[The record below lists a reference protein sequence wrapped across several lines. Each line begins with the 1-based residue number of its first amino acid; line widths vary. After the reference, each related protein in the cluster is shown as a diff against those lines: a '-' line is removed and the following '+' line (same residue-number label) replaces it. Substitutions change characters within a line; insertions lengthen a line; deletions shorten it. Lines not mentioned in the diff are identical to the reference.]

1 MSDDPLVA
9 MGGPLLPVERPR
21 DVPAGDHL
29 TVLARGAGLHRDRE
43 AEMAIAQRSAREEA
57 GPAAQAFDAHAA
69 ATAMRAAD
77 LGRRM
82 DIARGGVE
90 AAALVAAA
98 GGAAYL
104 FYAAYA
110 GIARQVA
117 PQSVP
122 AVQAAALRTDGQMQL
137 AMRKIVELLDRL
149 KKQHSPRSGGSARP
163 GGGPTP
169 ENIVRLHVDAVRGT
183 LDTVQR
189 AANEAR
195 ETLEV
200 SHVRIR
206 QAIAATRDRYPH
218 NEHDYTVRYTSG
230 WNRHPFLSPADREA
244 MVAARNGLREQTELV
259 GHAGERLGM
268 ARRQIDD
275 TLAVTRG
282 EEAARFRQLR
292 FEADGLAGEHERL
305 SKRLRELAQRYD
317 GREGSPG

>member
-9 MGGPLLPVERPR
+9 MGAPLLPVEQPR
-21 DVPAGDHL
+21 DVPADDHL
-29 TVLARGAGLHRDRE
+29 TLLARGAGFHRGRG
-43 AEMAIAQRSAREEA
+43 AEMAIAQRPARDEA
-57 GPAAQAFDAHAA
+57 GPAAQAFGAHTADT
-69 ATAMRAAD
+69 ATRAAD

-82 DIARGGVE
+82 DIASGGVE

-137 AMRKIVELLDRL
+137 AMRKIAEAFDRL
-149 KKQHSPRSGGSARP
+149 KKQPSRSGGSARL
-163 GGGPTP
+163 GGGPAS
-169 ENIVRLHVDAVRGT
+169 ENIVRLHLDAVRGS
-183 LDTVQR
+183 LGAAQR
-189 AANEAR
+189 AAKQAR
-195 ETLEV
+195 GTLEV

-206 QAIAATRDRYPH
+206 NAIVTAQSRHPH
-218 NEHDYTVRYTSG
+218 SVGDYTVRYTG
-230 WNRHPFLSPADREA
+230 DWNRHPFLSPADREA
-244 MVAARNGLREQTELV
+244 MVAARDGLREQTELV
-259 GHAGERLGM
+259 GHAGERLGV

-275 TLAVTRG
+275 NLAVTRG
-282 EEAARFRQLR
+282 EEATRFRQLR

-305 SKRLRELAQRYD
+305 GERLRVLAQRYD

>member
-9 MGGPLLPVERPR
+9 MGAPLLPVERPR
-21 DVPAGDHL
+21 DVPTGDHL
-29 TVLARGAGLHRDRE
+29 PLLAQGAGFHRDRG
-43 AEMAIAQRSAREEA
+43 AEIAIARRPAHDEA
-57 GPAAQAFDAHAA
+57 GPAAQAFDAHTADT
-69 ATAMRAAD
+69 ATRAAD

-82 DIARGGVE
+82 DIAYGGVE

-137 AMRKIVELLDRL
+137 AMRKIAEAFDRL
-149 KKQHSPRSGGSARP
+149 KKHRSGGAARL
-163 GGGPTP
+163 GGGATP
-169 ENIVRLHVDAVRGT
+169 ENIVRLHLDAVRGT
-183 LDTVQR
+183 LEAAQR
-189 AANEAR
+189 VAKEAR
-195 ETLEV
+195 GTLEV

-206 QAIAATRDRYPH
+206 DTIVATRSRYPH
-218 NEHDYTVRYTSG
+218 NVGDYTVRYTG
-230 WNRHPFLSPADREA
+230 DWNRHPFLSPADREA
-244 MVAARNGLREQTELV
+244 MVAARNGLREQAELV
-259 GHAGERLGM
+259 GHAGERLGV
-268 ARRQIDD
+268 ARGQIDD

-292 FEADGLAGEHERL
+292 FEAEGLAGERERL
-305 SKRLRELAQRYD
+305 NERLRVLAQRYD

>member
-9 MGGPLLPVERPR
+9 MGAPLLPVERPR

-29 TVLARGAGLHRDRE
+29 TLLARGAGFHRDRE
-43 AEMAIAQRSAREEA
+43 AELAVAQRPAREEA

-69 ATAMRAAD
+69 GTAARAAD

-82 DIARGGVE
+82 DIAHGGVE

-122 AVQAAALRTDGQMQL
+122 AVQSAALRTDGQMQL
-137 AMRKIVELLDRL
+137 AMRKIVDALGRL
-149 KKQHSPRSGGSARP
+149 KKHPPRSGGA

-169 ENIVRLHVDAVRGT
+169 ENIVRLHLGAVRGT
-183 LDTVQR
+183 LETAQR

-195 ETLEV
+195 RTLEV
-200 SHVRIR
+200 NHVRITDKIVAMR
-206 QAIAATRDRYPH
+206 LRHPLDL
-218 NEHDYTVRYTSG
+218 NDYTVRYTG
-230 WNRHPFLSPADREA
+230 DWNRHPFLSPADREA
-244 MVAARNGLREQTELV
+244 MVAARNSLREQTELV
-259 GHAGERLGM
+259 GHAGERLGL

-275 TLAVTRG
+275 TLAVTRR
-282 EEAARFRQLR
+282 EEAAGFHQFR

-305 SKRLRELAQRYD
+305 SERLRVLAQRYD
-317 GREGSPG
+317 GRGDAPG

>member
-9 MGGPLLPVERPR
+9 MGAPLLPVERPR
-21 DVPAGDHL
+21 DVPTGDHL
-29 TVLARGAGLHRDRE
+29 TLLARGAGFHRDRG
-43 AEMAIAQRSAREEA
+43 AEIAIAQRPARDEA
-57 GPAAQAFDAHAA
+57 GPAAQAFDAHTADT
-69 ATAMRAAD
+69 ATRATD

-82 DIARGGVE
+82 DIAHGGVE

-137 AMRKIVELLDRL
+137 AMRKIAEAFDRL
-149 KKQHSPRSGGSARP
+149 KKQPARSGGAARL
-163 GGGPTP
+163 GGGATP
-169 ENIVRLHVDAVRGT
+169 ENIVRLHLDAVRGT
-183 LDTVQR
+183 LEAAQR
-189 AANEAR
+189 AAKEAR
-195 ETLEV
+195 GTLEV

-206 QAIAATRDRYPH
+206 NTIVTTPSRYPR
-218 NEHDYTVRYTSG
+218 NVGDYTVRYTG
-230 WNRHPFLSPADREA
+230 DWKRHPFLSPDDREA

-259 GHAGERLGM
+259 DHTGERLGV

-275 TLAVTRG
+275 TLVVTRG

-292 FEADGLAGEHERL
+292 FEADGLAGEQERL
-305 SKRLRELAQRYD
+305 GERLRVLAQRYD
-317 GREGSPG
+317 GLEGSSG

>member
-9 MGGPLLPVERPR
+9 MGAPLLPVERPR
-21 DVPAGDHL
+21 DVPTGDHL
-29 TVLARGAGLHRDRE
+29 TLLARGAGFHRDRGT
-43 AEMAIAQRSAREEA
+43 EMAIAQRPARDEA
-57 GPAAQAFDAHAA
+57 GPAAQASDTHTADT
-69 ATAMRAAD
+69 ATRAAD

-82 DIARGGVE
+82 DIAHGGVE
-90 AAALVAAA
+90 TAALVAAA

-137 AMRKIVELLDRL
+137 AMRKIAEVFDRL
-149 KKQHSPRSGGSARP
+149 KKQPPRSGGAARL
-163 GGGPTP
+163 GGGAAP
-169 ENIVRLHVDAVRGT
+169 ENIVRLHLDGVRRT
-183 LDTVQR
+183 LEAAQR
-189 AANEAR
+189 AAKEAR
-195 ETLEV
+195 GTLEV

-206 QAIAATRDRYPH
+206 NTISTTRSRHPH
-218 NEHDYTVRYTSG
+218 NVNDYTVRYTG
-230 WNRHPFLSPADREA
+230 DWNRHPFLSPTDRET
-244 MVAARNGLREQTELV
+244 MVAARNGLREQSDLV
-259 GHAGERLGM
+259 DHAGERLGV

-275 TLAVTRG
+275 SLAATRG

-305 SKRLRELAQRYD
+305 SERLLVLAQRYD
-317 GREGSPG
+317 GRGA